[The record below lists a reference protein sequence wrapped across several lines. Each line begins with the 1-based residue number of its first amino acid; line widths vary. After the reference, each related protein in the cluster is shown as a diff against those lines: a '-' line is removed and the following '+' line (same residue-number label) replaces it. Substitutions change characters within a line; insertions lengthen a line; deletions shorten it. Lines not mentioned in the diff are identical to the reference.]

1 MKRIDRI
8 VELAAR
14 LAEARA
20 VAAMLEAEL
29 EAMLGKGGES
39 DRPGRRLK
47 QAKAP
52 GNGVDGGAALPPAAS
67 NGHGKVKRGQ
77 RMAQVAQLAKD
88 GFDVPTIAETL
99 GITRAC
105 AAITLRRAR
114 SNGLAPK
121 AEASR

>member
-1 MKRIDRI
+1 MSRRIDRI

-29 EAMLGKGGES
+29 EAMLGKPGKAAVEAPA
-39 DRPGRRLK
+39 RPE
-47 QAKAP
+47 A
-52 GNGVDGGAALPPAAS
+52 NGTS
-67 NGHGKVKRGQ
+67 NGKVKRGE
-77 RMAQVAQLAKD
+77 RMAQVADLAKD
-88 GFDVPTIAETL
+88 GLDVPAIADKL

-105 AAITLRRAR
+105 AAILKRAR

-121 AEASR
+121 ARASS